1 MQLRL
6 SALACVLTATGFSL
20 PVLAQPYEEPQPPKD
35 HRQFVEMPIQA
46 RAFMRQDMLSH
57 LTTLNQIVGDLG
69 RGDLSSA
76 ADAAETQLGV
86 ASMGKYRGSPYGPG
100 RFMPTE
106 MRNLGW
112 SMHRAASDFA
122 KVARQGDAKQA
133 YAALEKVTTACVSC
147 HLSYRTQQQ
156 QTPTK

>member
-6 SALACVLTATGFSL
+6 SALAGALIVTGFGS
-20 PVLAQPYEEPQPPKD
+20 PVLAQPPEQPQPPQD
-35 HRQFVEMPIQA
+35 HRQLVEMPPQA

-69 RGDLSSA
+69 RGDLTSA
-76 ADAAETQLGV
+76 ADAADSQLGI
-86 ASMGKYRGSPYGPG
+86 ASMGKYRGSQYGPG
-100 RFMPTE
+100 RFMPNE

-133 YAALEKVTTACVSC
+133 YAALEKVTTACMSC
-147 HLSYRTQQQ
+147 HLSYRTQAQQ
-156 QTPTK
+156 